1 MMTNNSGKF
10 ITQISNIETE
20 MTATELSP
28 LIPEAPKVTLL
39 QTVED
44 YFGKFWWIWMALI
57 LLLIIKNK

>member
-20 MTATELSP
+20 LTATELSP
-28 LIPEAPKVTLL
+28 LIPDAPKVTLL

-44 YFGKFWWIWMALI
+44 YFGKFWWMWLLI
-57 LLLIIKNK
+57 LLVIIKRK

>member
-1 MMTNNSGKF
+1 MTNNSGKF

-44 YFGKFWWIWMALI
+44 YFGKFWWIWLLI
-57 LLLIIKNK
+57 LLVMIKIK

>member
-28 LIPEAPKVTLL
+28 LIPDAPKVTLI

-44 YFGKFWWIWMALI
+44 YFGKFWWMWLLI
-57 LLLIIKNK
+57 LLVIIKRK